1 MIRSFSTPSITAL
14 NSTSSLLSR
23 KCLIL
28 TRNLSKKSMK
38 VNEIA
43 AIHVPVMKHEVLNLW
58 LPARH
63 NTESEDQ
70 TIHLIDGTL
79 GLGGHSL
86 AAINFR
92 SNVRILGIDRDPYAV
107 KMARKRFE
115 SEFSV
120 VSDAEMS
127 SELNE
132 NHFKLMSDSLFFHHG
147 SYADISSRLLDQNS
161 FPSKVDGILLDLGMN
176 SYQIENPNRGF
187 TFRKTGPLDM
197 RFNAK
202 FGNNNGSAVKARD
215 VVNNYSAVELSSI
228 FQRYA
233 DEPHAEVIAKAI
245 VQWRKEKELERSKTD
260 NKGIQSTL
268 ELRYIIEEA
277 VFRHNAE
284 DIMEDSQN
292 PQEGQGAPCHLTK
305 KANKLQRYRKI
316 WRHNQAGAL
325 STQKKRKKLI
335 PLYEKQ
341 KVHNADS
348 VMRCFQ
354 ALRIETNDELQHLQ
368 SFIQSH
374 AIRDVLNVGGRLVTI
389 AFHPGE
395 DIIVRKGMEQLV
407 QSGEFRLLTPEDEGL
422 RPTEDEVRE
431 NSKSRTARLRA
442 VEKVK

>member
-1 MIRSFSTPSITAL
+1 
-14 NSTSSLLSR
+14 
-23 KCLIL
+23 
-28 TRNLSKKSMK
+28 
-38 VNEIA
+38 
-43 AIHVPVMKHEVLNLW
+43 
-58 LPARH
+58 
-63 NTESEDQ
+63 
-70 TIHLIDGTL
+70 
-79 GLGGHSL
+79 
-86 AAINFR
+86 
-92 SNVRILGIDRDPYAV
+92 
-107 KMARKRFE
+107 
-115 SEFSV
+115 
-120 VSDAEMS
+120 
-127 SELNE
+127 
-132 NHFKLMSDSLFFHHG
+132 
-147 SYADISSRLLDQNS
+147 
-161 FPSKVDGILLDLGMN
+161 MN